1 MFMNKNKSPFQISRG
16 KIYIDIQRTI
26 ETSSIDL
33 IAGLV
38 NLAISKRKQ
47 TEFIDYSAYIQA
59 IKNSK
64 SNHLSIFI
72 DGKIVIKEG
81 ATS

>member
-1 MFMNKNKSPFQISRG
+1 MNNKKSPYQISKGR
-16 KIYIDIQRTI
+16 IDIDIQRAI
-26 ETSSIDL
+26 ETNTIDL
-33 IAGLV
+33 IAGLA

-47 TEFIDYSAYIQA
+47 TEFIDYSAYVQA

-64 SNHLSIFI
+64 SDHLSIFL